1 MDALTVNPVDRSK
14 YASASHDKTIRLWD
28 ANTHQCLKTMTGH
41 ADGLWS
47 LNYLQDGQ
55 RMISSSV
62 DGSVK
67 LWDTNTGKAVAN
79 LNYHPSKVYCA
90 IANEAFS

>member
-1 MDALTVNPVDRSK
+1 
-14 YASASHDKTIRLWD
+14 
-28 ANTHQCLKTMTGH
+28 MTGH

-90 IANEAFS
+90 IVNEACS